1 MKLGEILQSLFPD
14 GYDPGAEGRLI
25 AGHGT
30 LPGGG
35 RIHVLGVTEG
45 TFLGIEEA
53 LWLAQRVLDIGQARD
68 GTPILL
74 MVDSGSQRMS
84 RRDELLGL
92 NEYLAHLAKAL
103 IVAELAGHGSIGLL
117 YGHSAAGAFIAT
129 GLATST
135 LVALPGATPTVMD
148 LPSMA
153 RVTKLSVDFLREK
166 AATTPIFAPG
176 LDNLAQAGAVS
187 EIWDAGKPL
196 AAQLASCLGR
206 LPAADVRDRLGLE
219 RGGRPKAATIAARA
233 AKSAF

>member
-1 MKLGEILQSLFPD
+1 MKLGEILHSLFPA
-14 GYDPGAEGRLI
+14 GYNLGAGGRLI
-25 AGHGT
+25 AGLGS
-30 LPGGG
+30 LAGGG
-35 RIHVLGVTEG
+35 RIHVLGVGEG
-45 TFLGIEEA
+45 TFLGVEEA
-53 LWLAQRVLDIGQARD
+53 LWLAQRALEIGRAHD
-68 GTPILL
+68 ATPILL

-103 IVAELAGHGSIGLL
+103 ILAELAGHGSIGLL

-129 GLATST
+129 GLATSA

-176 LDNLAQAGAVS
+176 LDNLAQAGAVL
-187 EIWDAGKPL
+187 EIWDPGKPL
-196 AAQLASCLGR
+196 DLQLASCLGK
-206 LPAADVRDRLGLE
+206 LPAADERDRLGQQ
-219 RGGRPKAATIAARA
+219 RGGRPKAATIAARV
-233 AKSAF
+233 AKSAV

>member
-1 MKLGEILQSLFPD
+1 MKLGEILRSLFPA
-14 GYDPGAEGRLI
+14 GYHLGAEGKLI
-25 AGHGT
+25 AGRGS

-35 RIHVLGVTEG
+35 RIHLLGVAEG
-45 TFLGIEEA
+45 TFLGVEEA
-53 LWLAQRVLDIGQARD
+53 LWLARRVLEIGPARD
-68 GTPILL
+68 ATPILL
-74 MVDSGSQRMS
+74 MVNSGSQRMS

-103 IVAELAGHGSIGLL
+103 ILAELAGHGSIGLL

-129 GLATST
+129 GLAASA

-176 LDNLAQAGAVS
+176 LDNLAQAGAVL
-187 EIWDAGKPL
+187 EIWDSGKPL
-196 AAQLASCLGR
+196 DRQLASCLGK
-206 LPAADVRDRLGLE
+206 LPAADVRDRLGQE
-219 RGGRPKAATIAARA
+219 RGGRPRAAIIAARV

>member
-1 MKLGEILQSLFPD
+1 MQLAEILRSLFPA
-14 GYDPGAEGRLI
+14 GYELGAEGALI
-25 AGHGT
+25 AGHGS
-30 LPGGG
+30 LAGGG

-45 TFLGIEEA
+45 MFLGVEEA
-53 LWLAQRVLDIGQARD
+53 LWLARRVLAIGRAPD
-68 GTPILL
+68 ATPMLL
-74 MVDSGSQRMS
+74 LVDSGSQRMS

-103 IVAELAGHGSIGLL
+103 ILAELAGHGSIGLL

-129 GLATST
+129 GLATSA

-176 LDNLAQAGAVS
+176 LDNLARAGAVLQV
-187 EIWDAGKPL
+187 WDAGKPL
-196 AAQLASCLGR
+196 DLQLASCLSA
-206 LPAADVRDRLGLE
+206 LPAADERDRLGE
-219 RGGRPKAATIAARA
+219 ARGGRPKAATIAARV
-233 AKSAF
+233 AKLAF

>member
-1 MKLGEILQSLFPD
+1 MKLADILLSLFPFGHD
-14 GYDPGAEGRLI
+14 LGATGSLI
-25 AGHGT
+25 AGRGS

-35 RIHVLGVTEG
+35 RIHLLGVTEG
-45 TFLGIEEA
+45 TFLGCEEA
-53 LWLAQRVLDIGQARD
+53 LWLAQRVLEIGQARD
-68 GTPILL
+68 ATPILL

-103 IVAELAGHGSIGLL
+103 IVAELIGHRSIGLL

-129 GLATST
+129 GLATSA

-153 RVTKLSVDFLREK
+153 RVTKLSVDLLREK

-176 LDNLAQAGAVS
+176 LENLAQAGAVL
-187 EIWDAGKPL
+187 EIWDPGKPL
-196 AAQLASCLGR
+196 DLQLASCLER
-206 LPAADVRDRLGLE
+206 LPAADQRDRLGQE
-219 RGGRPKAATIAARA
+219 RGGRPKAAVIAARV
-233 AKSAF
+233 AKSSL

>member
-1 MKLGEILQSLFPD
+1 MKRGEILHSLFPA
-14 GYDPGAEGRLI
+14 GYNLAAESKLT
-25 AGHGT
+25 AGHGS

-45 TFLGIEEA
+45 TFLGVEEA
-53 LWLAQRVLDIGQARD
+53 LWLARRVLEIGSARD
-68 GTPILL
+68 ATPILL

-103 IVAELAGHGSIGLL
+103 ILAELAGHGSIGFL

-129 GLATST
+129 GLATSA

-176 LDNLAQAGAVS
+176 LDNLAQAGAVL
-187 EIWDAGKPL
+187 EIWDSGKPL
-196 AAQLASCLGR
+196 DLQLASCLSN
-206 LPAADVRDRLGLE
+206 LPAADVRDRLGQE
-219 RGGRPKAATIAARA
+219 RGGRPKAAAIAARVAKA
-233 AKSAF
+233 AF

>member
-1 MKLGEILQSLFPD
+1 MKLGEILHSLFPA
-14 GYDPGAEGRLI
+14 GYDLGAEDNLI
-25 AGHGT
+25 AGHGSV
-30 LPGGG
+30 PGGG

-45 TFLGIEEA
+45 TFLGVEEA
-53 LWLAQRVLDIGQARD
+53 LWLAERVLEVARARD
-68 GTPILL
+68 SAPILL
-74 MVDSGSQRMS
+74 LVDSGSQRMS

-103 IVAELAGHGSIGLL
+103 IVAELAGHGSVGLL

-129 GLATST
+129 GLATSA

-153 RVTKLSVDFLREK
+153 RVTKLSVEFLREK

-176 LDNLAQAGAVS
+176 LDNLAQAGAVL

-196 AAQLASCLGR
+196 DLQLASCLGK
-206 LPAADVRDRLGLE
+206 LPAADERDRLGRE
-219 RGGRPKAATIAARA
+219 RGGRPKAATIAARV
-233 AKSAF
+233 AKSAL

>member
-1 MKLGEILQSLFPD
+1 MKPAEILRSLFPGGCDLTAD
-14 GYDPGAEGRLI
+14 GGLM
-25 AGHGT
+25 AGHGR

-35 RIHVLGVTEG
+35 RIHVLGVAEG
-45 TFLGIEEA
+45 TSLGVEEA
-53 LWLAQRVLDIGQARD
+53 LWLARRVLEIGQARD
-68 GTPILL
+68 ATPMLL

-103 IVAELAGHGSIGLL
+103 IIAELAGHRSVGLL

-129 GLATST
+129 GLASSA

-153 RVTKLSVDFLREK
+153 RVTKLSIDFLREK

-176 LDNLAQAGAVS
+176 LDNLAQAGAVL
-187 EIWDAGKPL
+187 EIWDPDKPL
-196 AAQLASCLGR
+196 DLQLTSCLGR
-206 LPAADVRDRLGLE
+206 LSAVDERDRLGQE
-219 RGGRPKAATIAARA
+219 RGGRPKAAAIAARV
-233 AKSAF
+233 AKSSL